1 MMGYTTPP
9 SLEDMTTI
17 AEEIVDELPDAL
29 EKYVGKLHIEVED
42 VPDDYIMDELDLEDP
57 YDVFGVYQ
65 TSGPKALNRNGLANR
80 QDILYL
86 YRRPILDA
94 WCDTQEDLYILMSR
108 VILQEIGYHFGMT
121 EDEID
126 MYEDEMTPESNMIMC
141 E

>member
-65 TSGPKALNRNGLANR
+65 TSGPKALNRNGP
-80 QDILYL
+80 DV
-86 YRRPILDA
+86 
-94 WCDTQEDLYILMSR
+94 W
-108 VILQEIGYHFGMT
+108 
-121 EDEID
+121 
-126 MYEDEMTPESNMIMC
+126 
-141 E
+141 